1 MTNSDINFRVL
12 DSKLQIQIA
21 RLGSS
26 FNNAS
31 FNVFIR
37 TNVPIAPGN
46 YLDPSGQ
53 PIPGVVVRGTG
64 PATIQTGTV
73 TGAGLSLLS
82 KDPNVVSISGSTQMR
97 PC

>member
-1 MTNSDINFRVL
+1 MTNPDINFGVL

-21 RLGSS
+21 RLGNS
-26 FNNAS
+26 FNSAS

-37 TNVPIAPGN
+37 TNTPIAPGN
-46 YLDPSGQ
+46 YLDQNGQ
-53 PIPGVVVRGTG
+53 AIPGVVVRGTG

-73 TGAGLSLLS
+73 TGAALSLLS
-82 KDPNVVSISGSTQMR
+82 KDPNVVSISGSTQLR